1 MTGDAYVRIAQQH
14 SLGRLVD
21 VQRVKWGND
30 IDRLVTSGGAFYCKT
45 YTKPWYGSPE
55 DNAFP
60 VRHEAGA
67 YAALK
72 AHGLPT
78 PDVVVAERGSAN
90 PLGRPYLLL
99 RELEGV
105 TIKQAC
111 AMGLDIAPLLRA
123 AGRYL
128 GRMHGI
134 VFRYPGDVCSEHG
147 PTEEP
152 SQHGWRHTHWASEVL
167 VEAAKDRWNEAGLSP
182 WLHDALLDL
191 LDTNREA
198 IDADYRPPRM
208 LHGDC
213 HVDQFFFDG
222 CEVTGVVDME
232 VASSGAPIGDLVKFS
247 IEAASSLAHIEWWP
261 PFFDG
266 YGQMPEFG
274 TFKLRLTCCEFAEF
288 ECQNWV
294 GTHAEILERIFRAES
309 WTELFNCSS
318 AAMAAQRGARVDG
331 ASPRPSS

>member
-134 VFRYPGDVCSEHG
+134 VFRYPGYVCSEHG

-208 LHGDC
+208 VHGDC